1 MPIYDP
7 DRFLAFLDHTRPA
20 QSECRTAYRG
30 LVAQWTTD
38 DLDSSTRS
46 RVESLLDDTTWDVL
60 VETFATYKSPRR
72 TPPPPGRKPTIQ
84 NTSPE

>member
-20 QSECRTAYRG
+20 QSECRNAYRG
-30 LVAQWTTD
+30 LVAQWTAD
-38 DLDSSTRS
+38 DLDSSKRP